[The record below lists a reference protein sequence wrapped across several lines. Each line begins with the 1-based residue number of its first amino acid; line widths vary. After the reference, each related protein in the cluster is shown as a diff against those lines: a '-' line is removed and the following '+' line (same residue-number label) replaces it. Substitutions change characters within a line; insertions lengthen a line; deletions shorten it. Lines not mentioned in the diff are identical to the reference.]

1 MMNLHERAE
10 MVRAMETIVRS
21 INFEDIIESW
31 LMCGVADCDIDGKET
46 DEDLE
51 CYCEDAEFKDL
62 MTLFLR
68 LIDRASRNGGIYCDG
83 IVSAEKHIEWK

>member
-1 MMNLHERAE
+1 MNLHERAE

-21 INFEDIIESW
+21 INCEDIIESW
-31 LMCGVADCDIDGKET
+31 FMVGVADGDINGKET

-51 CYCEDAEFKDL
+51 CYCEDEEFKDL

-68 LIDRASRNGGIYCDG
+68 LMDRASSNGGLYCDK
-83 IVSAEKHIEWK
+83 IVSEEKHIEWR